1 MPLSKYEIYN
11 AAWVNTKINLW
22 PLGASKQQDEIL
34 ELVKDYY
41 TEMANN
47 TEFDLNDF
55 SEDELTTNR
64 SITLSEFGTAL
75 GAYVQKNLSSL
86 VSDTPNSINE
96 IGFGIL
102 GIATDTDNRQ
112 LDNLNEKLDY
122 VCDNLQGILER
133 TEQICINLQ
142 GIFDKLLKR
151 IKNTKSNP
159 YETGLSTTFKTLSYF
174 AALWNLDP
182 NSEEYRTS
190 LSNIRSY
197 YVYDSWTKV
206 WSSHGDQRLLEYYPK
221 YHKRDYMTPI
231 DRSAFLDAQA
241 QWLSDATPGINFS
254 RETKAL
260 VTIHANLSY
269 LSSTIPHGEAFELEH
284 IIAKKRINEVDLA
297 TNRKIY
303 GSSLGNCM
311 YLPRQ
316 LNNKKKEKTLYE
328 INGSGKYDELIADSL
343 YFSEDEFSVIS
354 SALESANFDRINE
367 MIEGRGKR
375 VGEDLIDRLLK
386 G

>member
-1 MPLSKYEIYN
+1 MVGLEGDAYLAE
-11 AAWVNTKINLW
+11 L
-22 PLGASKQQDEIL
+22 LGEVSRGCQNSVPCQLCE
-34 ELVKDYY
+34 
-41 TEMANN
+41 
-47 TEFDLNDF
+47 DLLPGRMGDVHARPGR
-55 SEDELTTNR
+55 L
-64 SITLSEFGTAL
+64 
-75 GAYVQKNLSSL
+75 
-86 VSDTPNSINE
+86 
-96 IGFGIL
+96 
-102 GIATDTDNRQ
+102 
-112 LDNLNEKLDY
+112 
-122 VCDNLQGILER
+122 
-133 TEQICINLQ
+133 
-142 GIFDKLLKR
+142 
-151 IKNTKSNP
+151 
-159 YETGLSTTFKTLSYF
+159 
-174 AALWNLDP
+174 
-182 NSEEYRTS
+182 
-190 LSNIRSY
+190 
-197 YVYDSWTKV
+197 
-206 WSSHGDQRLLEYYPK
+206 SHGDQRLLEYYPK